1 MTSLESK
8 KVRMKDLQTIKIAAR
23 VSTQRSYADLV
34 LAVSESLPAFFECEG
49 CALLFRDQ
57 KTNQLF
63 VIDYDLNPGD

>member
-1 MTSLESK
+1 
-8 KVRMKDLQTIKIAAR
+8 
-23 VSTQRSYADLV
+23 LV

-63 VIDYDLNPGD
+63 GIENDLNPGEQKFVEYV